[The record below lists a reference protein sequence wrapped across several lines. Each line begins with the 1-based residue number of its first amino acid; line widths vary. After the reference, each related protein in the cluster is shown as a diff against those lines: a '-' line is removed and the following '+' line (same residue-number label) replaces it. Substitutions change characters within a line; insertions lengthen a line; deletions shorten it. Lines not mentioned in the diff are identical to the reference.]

1 VWLSFAQRFSHNHAM
16 NFNRLH
22 VTSLRSK
29 ITLFT
34 LMIFLASIW
43 SLEFYAS
50 RLLRQD
56 MQRQLGDQQYSVVSF
71 IASAIED
78 HLQDRIN
85 ALELLAE
92 SIDQQALSDP
102 AAVQSLLANQEVLQ
116 SLFSGGV
123 LIANADGIVI
133 AEAPLRGRIGFDLS
147 ARAAFVDAI
156 SERRTIVGSPTMG
169 TQPPM
174 PLVGITTPILNRQG
188 EVTGGI
194 VGIIDLLNAEFLD
207 YLTQSRY
214 GSTGAYHLV
223 AHDQRLIMASTR
235 KERTLQALS
244 VPGEVPAI
252 DLFIEGYEG
261 TQVYVN
267 QFGEE
272 VMNSVKRLA
281 GMDWAASASISTQE
295 AFAPIILMQ
304 QRTLV
309 VALLL
314 SLLSTAATWAM
325 LRRQLTP
332 LSDNV
337 KALASMAASDHPPQP
352 LPIVRNDEIGTL
364 VAGFN
369 HLLQIL
375 SQRESALLESQQKL
389 TENEAL
395 FRMLTE
401 DISEIVWR
409 EDANLN
415 IVYISP
421 ADERLRGFPADEVLG
436 RPMFEM
442 LTPEGVA
449 LMREVLA
456 RGESRATVPVR
467 CKDGREVWM
476 DVTMTREFDGEGKIC
491 GYHGI
496 GRDITERRSIEEQ
509 IRHLAFYDSL
519 TQLPNRRMLNDR
531 LAMAMAASKRSGLH
545 GAVMLLDLDNFKPL
559 NDEHG
564 HAAGDLLLIEVARR
578 LNATVREV
586 DTVARLGG
594 DEFVVVLS
602 NLKEAVALSRVEA
615 LAVAEKIRE
624 ALEQPYLL
632 QVVREGAQ
640 TETIRHL
647 CSCCVGV
654 ALFSGEIESQNVLLK
669 RADDA
674 MYQAK
679 QAGRNTVRYMAAS
692 SAI

>member
-1 VWLSFAQRFSHNHAM
+1 
-16 NFNRLH
+16 
-22 VTSLRSK
+22 
-29 ITLFT
+29 
-34 LMIFLASIW
+34 
-43 SLEFYAS
+43 
-50 RLLRQD
+50 
-56 MQRQLGDQQYSVVSF
+56 
-71 IASAIED
+71 
-78 HLQDRIN
+78 
-85 ALELLAE
+85 
-92 SIDQQALSDP
+92 
-102 AAVQSLLANQEVLQ
+102 
-116 SLFSGGV
+116 
-123 LIANADGIVI
+123 
-133 AEAPLRGRIGFDLS
+133 
-147 ARAAFVDAI
+147 
-156 SERRTIVGSPTMG
+156 
-169 TQPPM
+169 
-174 PLVGITTPILNRQG
+174 
-188 EVTGGI
+188 
-194 VGIIDLLNAEFLD
+194 
-207 YLTQSRY
+207 
-214 GSTGAYHLV
+214 
-223 AHDQRLIMASTR
+223 
-235 KERTLQALS
+235 
-244 VPGEVPAI
+244 
-252 DLFIEGYEG
+252 
-261 TQVYVN
+261 
-267 QFGEE
+267 
-272 VMNSVKRLA
+272 
-281 GMDWAASASISTQE
+281 
-295 AFAPIILMQ
+295 
-304 QRTLV
+304 
-309 VALLL
+309 
-314 SLLSTAATWAM
+314 M